1 MKIYKKIKER
11 ERQQRK
17 EELKTK
23 IIGKQQTLLKETY
36 KHHNIVDYST
46 SNIIPSE
53 SSNSLDNE
61 SVVKVRIRCISK
73 EEDIQ
78 KRKRSE
84 ATVIKS
90 DEKLSKTKYNE
101 KDTIQIAES
110 DRIHCEQNY
119 FNTTSYPII
128 GNSKESKQNI
138 SKYLI
143 KNSHLA
149 ERGKQNLR
157 IQGQMKPVTL
167 VQEYPV
173 GTPILSNRIG
183 RSKSITSD
191 PTENIRTQ
199 STLSARSSV
208 NFAHKSCKLYT
219 HTCACAHAR
228 MHEKNSLKF
237 LRVSS

>member
-23 IIGKQQTLLKETY
+23 IIGKQQILLKETC
-36 KHHNIVDYST
+36 KHRNIVDYSS

-73 EEDIQ
+73 EENVQ
-78 KRKRSE
+78 KRKCSE
-84 ATVIKS
+84 ATAIKS
-90 DEKLSKTKYNE
+90 DDDKLSKTKYDE
-101 KDTIQIAES
+101 KSTIQITES

-119 FNTTSYPII
+119 FNTTSDPII
-128 GNSKESKQNI
+128 GSQLSKESKQNI

-167 VQEYPV
+167 IQDYPV
-173 GTPILSNRIG
+173 GVPILLNHIG
-183 RSKSITSD
+183 RSKSVTSD
-191 PTENIRTQ
+191 PTGNMRTQ

-219 HTCACAHAR
+219 HTHTCTRACMR
-228 MHEKNSLKF
+228 GI
-237 LRVSS
+237 R